1 MRKKVN
7 VFLLFIMLLNASN
20 AYAQCKI
27 EGLCVDETMHPL
39 PNVNVSLLNP
49 VDSTLIKNGISN
61 MEGMFI
67 LDEIS
72 NGSYCLRFSMVG
84 FQTTY
89 WNVSVDSDLN
99 IGKVVLNENIESLE
113 EIVVTADVL
122 KSYGNRDE
130 IYFSKKNR
138 NVGTNALE
146 AIASVP
152 QFSKNMMNDELET
165 IDKKKLLILIDG
177 IRASSR
183 ELAVLQSDDVKNLTY
198 YTNPPARY
206 AFENVGGVL
215 DIQTRKKRNKLF
227 TAYLNTKN
235 SFTTGYGTNSL
246 NLIYRDSL
254 NSLSAYYLIDYRNLN
269 DNRRNNEYQY
279 PTSSNRYIGLPG
291 KYKGAYH
298 IGRLTYQRNQGN
310 NLFNIRFSYRKD
322 PGIEKY
328 GQQAFISV
336 NDSILNGFSNKDLK
350 SDYDS
355 WSLDLFYSKALSK
368 SRSFS
373 INMVNTYYLSDSKQL
388 LSRTVDEYKQMNYHY
403 KNEFNNKS
411 YSLIVDA
418 IYSDRLWNGN
428 WNIGTYFMFKDLKQ
442 TFNGVRNPYISN
454 KRGYVYTD
462 YSNYIG
468 KLSYTLGVGLED
480 ISYSGINENDFN
492 YWVFRPSLVLA
503 YQPNRNLAFR
513 FNSRIQPQVPST
525 GYLTNSMSSIDEF
538 FYSRGNPDLKP
549 YYTFTNGL
557 DMQVSLMDGKFYM
570 APSFYYNYSRHP
582 FAPVLQKEG
591 EYIYLQQM
599 ELDNIRHWGAS
610 MSSSYAI
617 AKFLT
622 IQPFYAYTHYEY
634 DTPNN
639 SVSHDIHNLGVG
651 LQMSLGKWQMSWYG
665 NIPFKTVSGDTYNK
679 LGFNTTASIL
689 WKHKSISIGADF
701 IYNPYPSRISAQIDG
716 FSYSEETVWGNFKN
730 LVDVKFTYRLSKGKA
745 RKHKSKN
752 RNNSDSDSGL
762 IDFNTA
768 K

>member
-1 MRKKVN
+1 MKKSVRILI
-7 VFLLFIMLLNASN
+7 LLAILFNISN
-20 AYAQCKI
+20 IYAQYSIK
-27 EGLCVDETMHPL
+27 GLCIDENTYPL
-39 PNVNVSLLNP
+39 SNVNVSLLNP
-49 VDSTLIKNGISN
+49 VDSTIIKNGISN

-89 WNVSVDSDLN
+89 RNVSVDSDLN
-99 IGKVVLNENIESLE
+99 LGTVVLNENIESLD
-113 EIVVTADVL
+113 EIVVTPDVL
-122 KSYGNRDE
+122 RSYGNRNE

-146 AIASVP
+146 AIASAP

-165 IDKKKLLILIDG
+165 IDKKKLLILING

-183 ELAVLQSDDVKNLTY
+183 ELAVLQSDDIKNLTY

-215 DIQTRKKRNKLF
+215 EIQTRKKKNRLF

-246 NLIYRDSL
+246 NLTYRDSL
-254 NSLSAYYLIDYRNLN
+254 NSLSAYYLIDYRNLD
-269 DNRRNNEYQY
+269 DNKRNNNYQY
-279 PTSSNRYIGLPG
+279 LTNTNKYIGLPG
-291 KYKGAYH
+291 KYKGEYH

-310 NLFNIRFSYRKD
+310 NLFNARLSYRKN

-328 GQQAFISV
+328 GQLAFIDL
-336 NDSILNGFSNKDLK
+336 NDSIFNGVSNKDLE
-350 SDYDS
+350 SDYDF
-355 WSLDLFYSKALSK
+355 WSLDLFYSKTLSK

-373 INMVNTYYLSDSKQL
+373 INVVNTYYLSDSKQL
-388 LSRTVDEYKQMNYHY
+388 LSRTIDGYEPMNYHY
-403 KNEFNNKS
+403 KNEFDNKS

-428 WNIGTYFMFKDLKQ
+428 WNIGTYFMFKDLRQ
-442 TFNGVRNPYISN
+442 TFNGVYNPYISN
-454 KRGYVYTD
+454 KRGYIYTD
-462 YSNYIG
+462 YSNHIG
-468 KLSYTLGVGLED
+468 KVSYTLGVGLED
-480 ISYSGINENDFN
+480 ISYSGINEDDFN

-503 YQPNRNLAFR
+503 YQPSRNMAFR
-513 FNSRIQPQVPST
+513 FNSRIQPQIPST
-525 GYLTNSMSSIDEF
+525 GYLTNSLSSIDEF

-557 DMQVSLMDGKFYM
+557 DMQVSFMDGKIYM
-570 APSFYYNYSRHP
+570 GPSFYYNYSRHP
-582 FAPVLQKEG
+582 FAPVLQQEG
-591 EYIYLQQM
+591 KYVYLQQT

-610 MSSSYAI
+610 ISSNYAV

-639 SVSHDIHNLGVG
+639 NISHDIHNLGIG
-651 LQMSLGKWQMSWYG
+651 LQLFLGKWQMSWYG
-665 NIPFKTVSGDTYNK
+665 NIPFNTVSGDTYNK
-679 LGFNTTASIL
+679 LDFNTTASIL

-701 IYNPYPSRISAQIDG
+701 IHNPYPSRVSAQINS

-752 RNNSDSDSGL
+752 RNNSDVDSGL
-762 IDFNTA
+762 TDFNTA